1 MEILHLDFI
10 KKLSPFFFIAILGV
24 ACQQSPDKA
33 DNTSEES
40 TTQMVNDPSY
50 QNTTSKPFTYTPGP
64 IEVRFELEQ
73 AGTAEGKYIKLF
85 ETEGKDFFVID
96 SAKVVNGEFKFSLE
110 NVTPGFFKVGMNDNV
125 NTYGDIIL
133 NPAEPDVEFVYGNVN
148 FKRSLKGTNSKET
161 LAYRTYLQ
169 FDQRH
174 DRHIQNIRRRKDDRS
189 AKLRLMRARDAQLK
203 SQQDSLAAI
212 HQGKYI
218 ANVMA
223 HLQSSSRFDKNEF
236 WKDMDFSDASL
247 IHSYVYPDRIED
259 YMRNIASKEK
269 SESDPKIGFYN
280 AVDVIAQ
287 KVMEGGNDEVLEFA
301 LYTMA
306 EGFYASG
313 MEDLSVYV
321 VDNYFYG
328 DACGDAEIS
337 ELFKMKADGIRKLQI
352 GQVPPS
358 FARKS
363 DKGQMVDLSKIA
375 KDNKYTLVLFWA
387 SFCHKCEREIPTI
400 KQAYS
405 QYHNKGFEVVAVSV
419 DTDLGEWKDG
429 ISTHG
434 TTWPNVCS
442 GKSWRGPIAEDYRV
456 TSTPVMYLLDSDQRI
471 VAKPKN
477 ALEVSQFLGRK
488 M

>member
-1 MEILHLDFI
+1 MELSNRDFTR
-10 KKLSPFFFIAILGV
+10 KLSPFFFIAMIGM
-24 ACQQSPDKA
+24 ACQQGPEQA
-33 DNTSEES
+33 NTASVES
-40 TTQMVNDPSY
+40 ASHAYDSGNSHEASNQ
-50 QNTTSKPFTYTPGP
+50 PFTYQPGP
-64 IEVRFELEQ
+64 VEVLFKLEQ
-73 AGTAEGKYIKLF
+73 VGSAEGKFIKLF
-85 ETEGKDFFVID
+85 ETEGKDFFEVD
-96 SAKVVNGEFKFSLE
+96 SAQVENGSFQFSLE
-110 NVTPGFFKVGMNDNV
+110 NVTPGFYKVGLNDNV

-133 NPAEPDVEFVYGNVN
+133 NPSEPDVEFIYENVN

-174 DRHIQNIRRRKDDRS
+174 ERYIQNIRRSKVERT
-189 AKLRLMRARDAQLK
+189 AKLRQMRARDAQLK
-203 SQQDSLAAI
+203 TQQDSLAAI
-212 HQGKYI
+212 HQGMYI

-223 HLQSSSRFDKNEF
+223 HLQSPSRFDKNEF

-287 KVMEGGNDEVLEFA
+287 KVMEGGNDEILEFA

-358 FARKS
+358 FARQS
-363 DKGQMVDLSKIA
+363 DKGKMVDLSKIA

-400 KQAYS
+400 KQAYA

-429 ISTHG
+429 IASHG

-456 TSTPVMYLLDSDQRI
+456 TSTPVMYLLDSEQRI

-488 M
+488 L